1 MVIEKTAADALLP
14 NADQTR
20 TVGLVTLPG
29 AFVGVRLSSGSA
41 AQAGAVQI
49 LILIA
54 LVLSQSCAVALTI
67 ELVARGRIRRSNG
80 ATTSHP
86 RHLFRKRLRRT
97 GFRCSGRHGDSN
109 VARSGAP
116 GLPAWL
122 TAGRMMPRHLAAGA
136 LAVLAAWPAAGP
148 ALGFLQFV
156 LIPAKA
162 AI

>member
-54 LVLSQSCAVALTI
+54 LVLS
-67 ELVARGRIRRSNG
+67 N
-80 ATTSHP
+80 
-86 RHLFRKRLRRT
+86 
-97 GFRCSGRHGDSN
+97 
-109 VARSGAP
+109 
-116 GLPAWL
+116 LPAQSTW
-122 TAGRMMPRHLAAGA
+122 T
-136 LAVLAAWPAAGP
+136 
-148 ALGFLQFV
+148 
-156 LIPAKA
+156 
-162 AI
+162 